1 MQADTA
7 AVLRRALEFA
17 GRLAGEAE
25 IARAV
30 KFADF
35 AQLRQQEQDK
45 GFREAPRPH
54 AGGEF
59 FRRGAAGGW
68 REELT
73 PEQAVRIE
81 ADHAGMMRRLGYNV
95 SPALARAG

>member
-68 REELT
+68 REE
-73 PEQAVRIE
+73 
-81 ADHAGMMRRLGYNV
+81 DAG
-95 SPALARAG
+95 AGGAHRSRPRGDDAPIGL